1 MQNTTSLNLSSQRIQ
16 LIVWTLL
23 SFMPVIG
30 MAVDLI
36 SPSLPAIAS
45 GLDIAESS
53 AKNVISLYL
62 LGYALGNFFA
72 GFLTDAFGRQKLIRL
87 NLLGFIAFS
96 LIPIVLPQI
105 SFLLLARFLQGLT
118 LGAVAVVIRA
128 IVSDIL
134 PPEKLIRFGVLIGTM
149 WGLGPVIGP
158 ILGGYLQFYF
168 GWQAGFY
175 FFALITFIG
184 LTATFFIVPETHF
197 NKHPL
202 QLQTIQK
209 NLSEVLRNRLF
220 LAIVIL
226 MGLVYSLLIIFN
238 IMGSFLIQS
247 KFHYSAVFFGHL
259 ALYFGLVFL
268 VATFVCRYLLKSHPV
283 EKLFFIVINL
293 SFLITLVLFAVSFLL
308 TDSIVLLAL
317 ASGLVFFICGFLFPM
332 SMGKGMSLFRHIA
345 GTASA
350 TMYLLNMLITSACG
364 LLVSFINVQSI
375 VPLICVYLLLLLGCV
390 LIYWG
395 IIRPATATALSPY

>member
-1 MQNTTSLNLSSQRIQ
+1 MQNATSLNLSPQRIQ
-16 LIVWTLL
+16 LIIWTLL
-23 SFMPVIG
+23 GLMPIVG

-36 SPSLPAIAS
+36 SPSLPAIANE
-45 GLDIAESS
+45 LHIANSS
-53 AKNVISLYL
+53 AKNMISLYL
-62 LGYALGNFFA
+62 LGYALGNFFT
-72 GFLTDAFGRQKLIRL
+72 GFLTDALGRQKLMRL
-87 NLLGFIAFS
+87 NLLGFIVIS
-96 LIPIVLPQI
+96 LIPIFLPHI
-105 SFLLLARFLQGLT
+105 DFLLLTRLLQGVT
-118 LGAVAVVIRA
+118 LGAVAVLARA
-128 IVSDIL
+128 IFSDIL

-197 NKHPL
+197 NRHPL

-209 NLSEVLRNRLF
+209 NLSEVLKNRLF
-220 LAIVIL
+220 LAMVIL

-238 IMGSFLIQS
+238 IMGPFLIQS
-247 KFHYSAVFFGHL
+247 TLHYSAVFFGHL

-268 VATFVCRYLLKSHPV
+268 FATFVCRYFLKKYPV
-283 EKLFFIVINL
+283 EKLFFATINL
-293 SFLITLVLFAVSFLL
+293 ALLITLALFGISFLL
-308 TDSIVLLAL
+308 TDSIVLTAI
-317 ASGLVFFICGFLFPM
+317 ASGLMFFICGFLFPM

-350 TMYLLNMLITSACG
+350 TMYLINMLITSVCG
-364 LLVSFINVQSI
+364 LLVSFINVQS
-375 VPLICVYLLLLLGCV
+375 VVSLIWMYLLLLLGCALV
-390 LIYWG
+390 YWG
-395 IIRPATATALSPY
+395 MIRQAT